1 MTRALQLTLALVLS
15 PLAGLPARAQSYG
28 ALAAPPR
35 LATTWEAVE
44 QPMSALLNGG
54 HWIVSAT
61 GPSFTLERG
70 GKYVVCE
77 VRPAGGMRGAPGP
90 TSTCYRVN

>member
-1 MTRALQLTLALVLS
+1 MTRARQRALALGLG
-15 PLAGLPARAQSYG
+15 PLAGLTARAQGQG

-54 HWIVSAT
+54 HRIVSAT

-77 VRPAGGMRGAPGP
+77 VRPAGGMRGASD
-90 TSTCYRVN
+90 TISTCSRVN